1 MNLVKKFSLSAFWSA
16 SLLMPCVALAYVWSP
31 GDPLVPNC
39 PTGCGFDELVQLGS
53 NFMTFLIWLAAPV
66 SVLLF
71 TWAGFLWLTAGDNQ
85 GQISKAIKIF
95 TDVAVGVIIMGVA
108 WLLVYTAL
116 NTLLS
121 DQYKSRLRLQS
132 QVPVAT
138 LAKHFL

>member
-1 MNLVKKFSLSAFWSA
+1 MILVKKFSLSILVSA
-16 SLLMPCVALAYVWSP
+16 SLLVPFVALAYVWSP
-31 GDPLVPNC
+31 GDPLVPSC
-39 PTGCGFDELVQLGS
+39 PTGCGFDELVQMGS

-95 TDVAVGVIIMGVA
+95 TDVAVGVIIMGAA

-116 NTLLS
+116 NALLS
-121 DQYKSRLRLQS
+121 DEYKSRLRLRS
-132 QVPVAT
+132 QTP
-138 LAKHFL
+138 LALVQPFL